1 MQKVAPG
8 NSEYG
13 QMPSMKTA
21 VFTEK
26 TGEFGIAIA
35 TIYGLLCFSSHLQV
49 INKVYEQCRAN
60 WHSINY
66 SIYIILPYYVIKQVF
81 V

>member
-13 QMPSMKTA
+13 QMSSMKT

-26 TGEFGIAIA
+26 KRTNLE
-35 TIYGLLCFSSHLQV
+35 LLLRQYMVYYVFQV
-49 INKVYEQCRAN
+49 ISR
-60 WHSINY
+60 
-66 SIYIILPYYVIKQVF
+66 
-81 V
+81 